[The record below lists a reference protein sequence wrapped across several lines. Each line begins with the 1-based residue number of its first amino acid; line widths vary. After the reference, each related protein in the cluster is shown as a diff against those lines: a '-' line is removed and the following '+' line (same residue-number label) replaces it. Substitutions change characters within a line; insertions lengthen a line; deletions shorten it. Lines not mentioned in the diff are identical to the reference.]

1 MTGVYNFKKQK
12 QSFIIFHYMYLFS
25 ENPELLEA
33 VNTKFES
40 LHDKLKTVYVESQGS
55 NTEVQI
61 YYNEYIMLV
70 LEDYPS

>member
-1 MTGVYNFKKQK
+1 
-12 QSFIIFHYMYLFS
+12 MYLFS